1 MTGEGLHNV
10 RELFSNYTSPIDI
23 NLADLFSYYDVQND
37 LVSFKSL
44 IAPEVLQEIA
54 AAFSPSSKKP
64 YISDVEFRKMS
75 NLFNNEATPES
86 NLTLPS
92 VKIIADFLGSKVGNI
107 NQVLTPAEIT
117 DYQFGNSTTLQNE
130 EIPNRQEYLTEKFK
144 ILLTEE
150 NPTFEKVSEFFER
163 ALNPELANPQTTITA
178 NNRIINQEN
187 QAKLTSFFYSNKNLL
202 ASLFQKEEGL
212 DNFAGTISSLE
223 HGCVANIATQ
233 AKIAL
238 YQSLITD
245 PYDQILFGAFKEKIS
260 GAILNSGGDLLT
272 GSAEGINVF
281 NNHDINKNF
290 ISPNGL
296 LTALAE
302 EFYANGK
309 IKKNTVEFI
318 EKEFGKDGRNNLVES
333 ILENDH
339 ESFDLKMAKISTYF
353 ILQKTLPDLCEN
365 KYLTKPKADYL
376 EIIQEAVKLNPNAC
390 VIPEESSQVVAGQR
404 VI

>member
-1 MTGEGLHNV
+1 M
-10 RELFSNYTSPIDI
+10 
-23 NLADLFSYYDVQND
+23 
-37 LVSFKSL
+37 
-44 IAPEVLQEIA
+44 
-54 AAFSPSSKKP
+54 
-64 YISDVEFRKMS
+64 
-75 NLFNNEATPES
+75 
-86 NLTLPS
+86 
-92 VKIIADFLGSKVGNI
+92 
-107 NQVLTPAEIT
+107 
-117 DYQFGNSTTLQNE
+117 
-130 EIPNRQEYLTEKFK
+130 
-144 ILLTEE
+144 
-150 NPTFEKVSEFFER
+150 
-163 ALNPELANPQTTITA
+163 
-178 NNRIINQEN
+178 
-187 QAKLTSFFYSNKNLL
+187 
-202 ASLFQKEEGL
+202 
-212 DNFAGTISSLE
+212 DNFAGTISSLG

-309 IKKNTVEFI
+309 IKKNAVEFI
-318 EKEFGKDGRNNLVES
+318 EKEFGKDGRNNLVGS

-339 ESFDLKMAKISTYF
+339 ESFDQEMAKISAYV
-353 ILQKTLPDLCEN
+353 ILQKPLPDLCEN

-376 EIIQEAVKLNPNAC
+376 EIIQEAVKLNPNSC

>member
-1 MTGEGLHNV
+1 MEESLTGEGLHNV

-178 NNRIINQEN
+178 K
-187 QAKLTSFFYSNKNLL
+187 AMPPFF
-202 ASLFQKEEGL
+202 
-212 DNFAGTISSLE
+212 
-223 HGCVANIATQ
+223 
-233 AKIAL
+233 
-238 YQSLITD
+238 
-245 PYDQILFGAFKEKIS
+245 
-260 GAILNSGGDLLT
+260 
-272 GSAEGINVF
+272 
-281 NNHDINKNF
+281 
-290 ISPNGL
+290 
-296 LTALAE
+296 
-302 EFYANGK
+302 
-309 IKKNTVEFI
+309 
-318 EKEFGKDGRNNLVES
+318 
-333 ILENDH
+333 
-339 ESFDLKMAKISTYF
+339 
-353 ILQKTLPDLCEN
+353 KTLSP
-365 KYLTKPKADYL
+365 
-376 EIIQEAVKLNPNAC
+376 
-390 VIPEESSQVVAGQR
+390 SSN
-404 VI
+404 